1 MFRYMGSKVPNAV
14 IGEAFARDYLTRVF
28 TVHLST
34 AYAATSHSSERE
46 EWWRLELLLLRVL
59 GVKPDETATLQIT
72 KTSAASASHRQVWT
86 ALRTAAKKEPFT
98 EEESS
103 TTITQ
108 VRSSSSATLKWV
120 DAEYRRR
127 LNAT

>member
-1 MFRYMGSKVPNAV
+1 MFRYMGCKVPNAV
-14 IGEAFARDYLTRVF
+14 IGEAFARDNFTRVF

-34 AYAATSHSSERE
+34 AYASASYSSEGE
-46 EWWRLELLLLRVL
+46 EWWRLELLLRVL
-59 GVKPDETATLQIT
+59 GVKPDETATLHIT
-72 KTSAASASHRQVWT
+72 KTSAASTSHRQVWT
-86 ALRTAAKKEPFT
+86 ALRTTAKKEPFT

-103 TTITQ
+103 TTITHI
-108 VRSSSSATLKWV
+108 RSSSSATLKWV

>member
-1 MFRYMGSKVPNAV
+1 MFRYMRSKVPNAV
-14 IGEAFARDYLTRVF
+14 IGEAFARDNLTRVF
-28 TVHLST
+28 TMHLST
-34 AYAATSHSSERE
+34 AYATTSHSSEGE
-46 EWWRLELLLLRVL
+46 EWWRLQLLLRVL
-59 GVKPDETATLQIT
+59 AVKPDETATLHIT

-86 ALRTAAKKEPFT
+86 TLRTAAKKEPFT

-103 TTITQ
+103 TTITHI
-108 VRSSSSATLKWV
+108 RSSSGTTLKWV

>member
-46 EWWRLELLLLRVL
+46 EWWRLELLLRVL

-98 EEESS
+98 EEES
-103 TTITQ
+103 TTQ